1 MIKTKFI
8 SALFALCI
16 LFIIALAPNAA
27 YAGEE
32 LNQTEY
38 NRILSGYDLS
48 AFDELDDTTTD
59 FLNQLGLLD
68 FNYKDV
74 LDFSFS
80 DVFVIIKNIVFN
92 SVKTPLYGSAAV
104 IAIILLSALFQGFRQ
119 TVENGEMSEAVS
131 AVSAVA
137 VSLILIM
144 KIKFAA
150 SSAIAAIEVCA
161 NFIYAFFPA
170 FCIIVAASGSTVA
183 AFSTNSLLLSMAQAL
198 NFISQ
203 NIFMPLSNCFLALG
217 ICSSIRNE
225 LNLRALIK
233 NLKGYL
239 ITAIS
244 VCSGIFVTVLT
255 LKTSV
260 ASRADAIG
268 MRSVRFAINSVV
280 PVIGGAVSEGL
291 LSIQAY
297 SSLIR
302 SSVGVAGIAA
312 VVMLFLPPVL
322 EIVFWRFFLTLSSS
336 VSDIFGDKS
345 VSDVLSSFS
354 DALLVMNVVLVLCTV
369 TTVISIGILIAAKGS
384 V

>member
-1 MIKTKFI
+1 MMKTKFI

-80 DVFVIIKNIVFN
+80 DVLELIKNIVFN

-225 LNLRALIK
+225 LNLRALI
-233 NLKGYL
+233 
-239 ITAIS
+239 TAIS

-302 SSVGVAGIAA
+302 SSVGVAGIVA